1 MLSRSE
7 VEAVAVEAITEI
19 LREDGETSP
28 RISGDATL
36 VDLGVSSLVFARV
49 AIELE
54 DELGVDPFKEG
65 PGGEAARRTVDDLV
79 DTYVQALAEQGA
91 R

>member
-7 VEAVAVEAITEI
+7 VEAVAVKAITEV
-19 LREDGETSP
+19 LEEEGETAP
-28 RISGDATL
+28 RLSGNSTL
-36 VDLGVSSLVFARV
+36 TGLGVSSLVFARV

-65 PGGEAARRTVDDLV
+65 PGEEAAQRTVDDLV
-79 DTYVQALAEQGA
+79 DTYVRALAESGP

>member
-7 VEAVAVEAITEI
+7 VEEAAVRAITEI
-19 LREDGETSP
+19 LREDGEDSP
-28 RISGDATL
+28 RISGDVTL
-36 VDLGVSSLVFARV
+36 ADLGVSSLVFARV

-65 PGGEAARRTVDDLV
+65 PGRGAAKTTVDDLV
-79 DTYVQALAEQGA
+79 DTYVRTLAESET